1 MWEKVH
7 NLALAK
13 NFFKKYSESRKESIN
28 YFLKMHTIMGKI
40 YTNKRVTQKVPQDKT
55 FILLFKQSRTRYV
68 APFEAAD
75 NFQGPQRDTQKYKG
89 WGCGPHSYGWFSVL
103 VAAIEEVSRLLV
115 WDSKSLKCLRT
126 MNTNGSQK
134 SKNNWLKFQNSYHN
148 DFSWLWHKN

>member
-13 NFFKKYSESRKESIN
+13 NFFKKYSESRKESLT
-28 YFLKMHTIMGKI
+28 YFLKKHTILGKV

-75 NFQGPQRDTQKYKG
+75 NFQGPQRDTQKCKG
-89 WGCGPHSYGWFSVL
+89 WGCGLYSYGWFSVL

-115 WDSKSLKCLRT
+115 YGIIKRFVYNLVWESKSDT
-126 MNTNGSQK
+126 
-134 SKNNWLKFQNSYHN
+134 
-148 DFSWLWHKN
+148 